1 MTVFVRNKNLP
12 LSIEDIHKMTSSCL
26 IYNERKPRFLKP
38 ESIRGLKATQPFE
51 RFNIGSIDFK
61 GPVLSVTNNK
71 FILTFVDK
79 FSRFPFVFPYSN
91 VETKTMLTK
100 LVNFLFLRYRCM

>member
-1 MTVFVRNKNLP
+1 MTVFVRNKILP

-38 ESIRGLKATQPFE
+38 ESIRGLKATQLFE

-61 GPVLSVTNNK
+61 GPVPSVTNN
-71 FILTFVDK
+71 K

-91 VETKTMLTK
+91 VETKTIVTK
-100 LVNFLFLRYRCM
+100 LVNFLLLRYRCM